1 MLCKNKE
8 SKQTAIFFLK
18 KQEIFITINK
28 HNLYLNSLVERIC
41 GAVNQKN
48 RNRTHQEQIRLRL
61 PKKNSGE
68 LFAIAERL
76 MGGSRMKVVC
86 ADGKG
91 RLARIPGRMKRRA
104 RVRAGD
110 LLIVVPWDI
119 QDDKADVIYR
129 YTKTQSRILSRRKLL
144 PENLDVF

>member
-1 MLCKNKE
+1 M
-8 SKQTAIFFLK
+8 
-18 KQEIFITINK
+18 
-28 HNLYLNSLVERIC
+28 NSLLERIC
-41 GAVNQKN
+41 DAVNRNNKNGVQK
-48 RNRTHQEQIRLRL
+48 QIRLRL
-61 PKKNSGE
+61 PKNNSGE

-76 MGGSRMKVVC
+76 MGGSRMNVVC

-119 QDDKADVIYR
+119 QDDKADVVYR
-129 YTKTQSRILSRRKLL
+129 YTKMQSRILSRRNLL